1 MDTGWELTAEQ
12 AQQHADV
19 DNARVGEVPGHF
31 QAPRLWLVPS
41 AGRFIKTK
49 PGSDAFGSRRWG
61 PTRSSRLIA
70 FHAPGGGGRRYATSV
85 A

>member
-12 AQQHADV
+12 VQQHADV

-49 PGSDAFGSRRWG
+49 PGNC
-61 PTRSSRLIA
+61 
-70 FHAPGGGGRRYATSV
+70 HAPRQGYAPIQSTPSREDYV
-85 A
+85 D